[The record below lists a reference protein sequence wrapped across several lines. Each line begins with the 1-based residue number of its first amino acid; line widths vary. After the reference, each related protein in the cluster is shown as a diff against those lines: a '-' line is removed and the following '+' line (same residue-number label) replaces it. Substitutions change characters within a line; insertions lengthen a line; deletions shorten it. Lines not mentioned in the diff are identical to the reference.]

1 MKVMIDVPTKE
12 FGVDIADKFQEF
24 FQRLQAETEHNLI
37 SNTNLV
43 CGNYELE
50 TIEMFLNAF
59 KEMVIIPEG
68 ATNGDMIK
76 VMFPNAIIEINELG
90 SMVHVK
96 YNNHT
101 CWVNYELEWWNTPY
115 KKEAENEQTN

>member
-24 FQRLQAETEHNLI
+24 FQRLQAETEHHLI

-59 KEMVIIPEG
+59 KEMVIIPDG

-76 VMFPNAIIEINELG
+76 AMFPTAKTWEVTRDDVHCAYIEFKDICEIKSFPL
-90 SMVHVK
+90 S
-96 YNNHT
+96 
-101 CWVNYELEWWNTPY
+101 WWNAPY
-115 KKEAENEQTN
+115 KRDN